1 MAKKQTTIQF
11 DSEEPDAFAMLEAMV
26 TKTGNVEGTGTL
38 HSVSIRLPTVEFVTV
53 EALARH
59 SGQSRNKI
67 VVQMIKACIER
78 LNAEMSNDDL
88 EAVQSIRSDLFG
100 QFGNGDFPFE
110 SGSL

>member
-1 MAKKQTTIQF
+1 MNKKQIQ
-11 DSEEPDAFAMLEAMV
+11 ETLCVEPPDEFAMLEAMV

-53 EALARH
+53 EALAKH

-67 VVQMIKACIER
+67 IVQMIKACIER
-78 LNAEMSNDDL
+78 LNAEISNDDL
-88 EAVQSIRSDLFG
+88 EAVHSIRSDLFG
-100 QFGNGDFPFE
+100 QFGNGDLPFE